1 MRELPGIEA
10 MPARVK
16 PSNIALSFNLLL
28 ICFLFI
34 IVFIIY
40 YIKYSITSDS
50 YFSEK
55 KLINN
60 LYLLKKNISLLSK
73 NS

>member
-16 PSNIALSFNLLL
+16 PSNIARSFNLLL
-28 ICFLFI
+28 ICFLFRM
-34 IVFIIY
+34 VFILY
-40 YIKYSITSDS
+40 YIKYSITSDT

-60 LYLLKKNISLLSK
+60 LNLLKKNISLLSK